1 MPEGVAG
8 TGAFLWSPPKSYTGQ
23 KTGEQ
28 DLTKWPDKVGVVISC
43 LLLYALFASP
53 FMTFRANRIVQGE
66 TRTVFEAL
74 PGSAATVLVTI
85 VLLSAFIA
93 FFRFPTRLKLV
104 FALTGLAAL
113 AVFVGQAAS
122 FLMPEGNGFARVSP
136 ASGFWLIFAGL
147 ALLATDCIA
156 RLEPKPAA
164 RILLLLVAI
173 AALAAVLISGLWN
186 DLSIIK
192 EYTGRADTFW
202 TEALRHVEL
211 AIGSL
216 IAATVVG
223 IPLGILC
230 YKVER
235 LRAGV
240 LNSLNIV
247 QTIPSIALFGL
258 LIAPLG
264 WIAATV
270 PGAAKIGI
278 AGIGMAP
285 AFVALFLYSLLP
297 VVSNTVVGLSG
308 VSQAVREAARG
319 LGMTPVQRLLR
330 VEFPLAMPVILTGIR
345 IVLVQNIGLATIA
358 ALIGGG
364 GFGVF
369 VFQGIGQ
376 TAMDLV
382 LLGTV
387 PTVVLGFAAAITLD
401 ALIDSNLFSAGGRQK
416 A

>member
-270 PGAAKIGI
+270 PGAARVGI

-387 PTVVLGFAAAITLD
+387 PTVLLGFAAAITLD

-416 A
+416 P

>member
-1 MPEGVAG
+1 M
-8 TGAFLWSPPKSYTGQ
+8 
-23 KTGEQ
+23 
-28 DLTKWPDKVGVVISC
+28 TKWPDKVGVLISC
-43 LLLYALFASP
+43 LLLYALAASP
-53 FMTFRANRIVQGE
+53 FMTFRANRIIQGE
-66 TRTVFEAL
+66 TRTIFEAL
-74 PGSAATVLVTI
+74 PVAVATLLVAII
-85 VLLSAFIA
+85 VVAAFIA
-93 FFRFPTRLKLV
+93 FFRFPARLKLAA
-104 FALTGLAAL
+104 ALVGLAAL
-113 AVFVGQAAS
+113 AIFVGQAAS
-122 FLMPEGNGFARVSP
+122 ALTPEGNSFARVSP
-136 ASGFWLIFAGL
+136 ASGFWLMFAGL
-147 ALLATDCIA
+147 ALLAADCIA
-156 RLEPKPAA
+156 RLQPKPTL
-164 RILLLLVAI
+164 RILLLLVATGT
-173 AALAAVLISGLWN
+173 LAAVLTSGLWD

-192 EYTGRADTFW
+192 EYTGRADIFW

-216 IAATVVG
+216 VAATLAG

-235 LRAGV
+235 LRSGL
-240 LNSLNIV
+240 LNALNIV

-264 WIAATV
+264 WMAANV

-319 LGMTPVQRLLR
+319 LGMTPLQRLLR

-387 PTVVLGFAAAITLD
+387 PTVLLGFAAAITLD
-401 ALIDSNLFSAGGRQK
+401 ALIDSNLFSTGGRQK

>member
-1 MPEGVAG
+1 M
-8 TGAFLWSPPKSYTGQ
+8 
-23 KTGEQ
+23 
-28 DLTKWPDKVGVVISC
+28 TKWPDKVGVLISC
-43 LLLYALFASP
+43 LLLYALAASP
-53 FMTFRANRIVQGE
+53 FMTFRANRIIQGE
-66 TRTVFEAL
+66 TRTIFEAL
-74 PGSAATVLVTI
+74 PVAAATLLVVII
-85 VLLSAFIA
+85 VVAAFIA
-93 FFRFPTRLKLV
+93 FFRFPARLKLAA
-104 FALTGLAAL
+104 ALVGLAAL
-113 AVFVGQAAS
+113 AIFIGQAAS
-122 FLMPEGNGFARVSP
+122 ALTPEGNSFARVSP
-136 ASGFWLIFAGL
+136 ASGFWLMFAGL
-147 ALLATDCIA
+147 ALLAADCIA
-156 RLEPKPAA
+156 RLQPKPTL
-164 RILLLLVAI
+164 RILLLLVATGT
-173 AALAAVLISGLWN
+173 LAAVLTSGFWD

-192 EYTGRADTFW
+192 EYNGRADIFW

-216 IAATVVG
+216 VAATLAG

-235 LRAGV
+235 LRSGL
-240 LNSLNIV
+240 LNALNIV

-264 WIAATV
+264 WMAANV

-319 LGMTPVQRLLR
+319 LGMTPLQRLLR

-387 PTVVLGFAAAITLD
+387 PTVLLGFAAAITLD

>member
-1 MPEGVAG
+1 M
-8 TGAFLWSPPKSYTGQ
+8 
-23 KTGEQ
+23 
-28 DLTKWPDKVGVVISC
+28 TKWPDKVGVLISC
-43 LLLYALFASP
+43 LLLYALAASP
-53 FMTFRANRIVQGE
+53 FMTFRANRIIQGE
-66 TRTVFEAL
+66 TRTIFEAL
-74 PGSAATVLVTI
+74 PVAAATLLVAII
-85 VLLSAFIA
+85 VVAAFIA
-93 FFRFPTRLKLV
+93 FFRFPARLKLAA
-104 FALTGLAAL
+104 ALVGLAAL
-113 AVFVGQAAS
+113 AIFVGQAAS
-122 FLMPEGNGFARVSP
+122 ALTPEGNSFARVSP
-136 ASGFWLIFAGL
+136 ASGFWLMFTGL
-147 ALLATDCIA
+147 ALLAADCIA
-156 RLEPKPAA
+156 RLQPKPTL
-164 RILLLLVAI
+164 RILLLLVATGT
-173 AALAAVLISGLWN
+173 LAAVLTSGLWD

-192 EYTGRADTFW
+192 EYTGRADIFW

-216 IAATVVG
+216 VAATLAG

-235 LRAGV
+235 LRSGV
-240 LNSLNIV
+240 LNALNIV

-264 WIAATV
+264 WMAANV

-297 VVSNTVVGLSG
+297 VVSNTVVGLFG

-319 LGMTPVQRLLR
+319 LGMTPLQRLLR

-387 PTVVLGFAAAITLD
+387 PTVLLGFAAAITLD

>member
-1 MPEGVAG
+1 M
-8 TGAFLWSPPKSYTGQ
+8 
-23 KTGEQ
+23 
-28 DLTKWPDKVGVVISC
+28 TKWPDKVGVLISC
-43 LLLYALFASP
+43 LLLYALFAAP
-53 FMTFRANRIVQGE
+53 FMTFRANRIIQGE
-66 TRTVFEAL
+66 TRTIFEAL
-74 PGSAATVLVTI
+74 PAAAAN
-85 VLLSAFIA
+85 LLIAIIIIAAFIA
-93 FFRFPTRLKLV
+93 FFRFPAHLKLAA
-104 FALTGLAAL
+104 ALVGLAAL
-113 AVFVGQAAS
+113 AIFVGQAAS
-122 FLMPEGNGFARVSP
+122 ALTPEGNSFARVSP
-136 ASGFWLIFAGL
+136 ASGFWLMFAGL
-147 ALLATDCIA
+147 ALLAADCIA
-156 RLEPKPAA
+156 RLQPKPTL
-164 RILLLLVAI
+164 RILLLLVATGT
-173 AALAAVLISGLWN
+173 LAAVLISGLWD

-192 EYTGRADTFW
+192 EYTGRADIFW

-216 IAATVVG
+216 VAATLAG

-235 LRAGV
+235 LRSGL
-240 LNSLNIV
+240 LNALNIV

-264 WIAATV
+264 WMAANV

-319 LGMTPVQRLLR
+319 LGMTPLQRLLR

-387 PTVVLGFAAAITLD
+387 PTVLLGFAAAITLD

>member
-1 MPEGVAG
+1 MVQPHARFFHSAR
-8 TGAFLWSPPKSYTGQ
+8 TYDP
-23 KTGEQ
+23 GERN
-28 DLTKWPDKVGVVISC
+28 LTKWPDKVGVLISC

-53 FMTFRANRIVQGE
+53 FMTFRANRIIQGE
-66 TRTVFEAL
+66 TRTIFEAL
-74 PGSAATVLVTI
+74 PVSSAALLAAIILVA
-85 VLLSAFIA
+85 AFIA
-93 FFRFPTRLKLV
+93 FFRFPARLKLAA
-104 FALTGLAAL
+104 ALVGLASL
-113 AVFVGQAAS
+113 AIFVGQAAS
-122 FLMPEGNGFARVSP
+122 ALTPEGNSFARVSP
-136 ASGFWLIFAGL
+136 ASGFWLMFAGL
-147 ALLATDCIA
+147 ALLTTDCIA
-156 RLEPKPAA
+156 RLQPKPSI
-164 RILLLLVAI
+164 RILLLLGAI
-173 AALAAVLISGLWN
+173 ATLAAVLTSGLWD

-192 EYTGRADTFW
+192 EYTGRADIFW

-216 IAATVVG
+216 VAATAAG

-240 LNSLNIV
+240 LNALNIV

-264 WIAATV
+264 WIAANV

-387 PTVVLGFAAAITLD
+387 PTVLIGFAAAIALD
-401 ALIDSNLFSAGGRQK
+401 AIIDSNLFSAGGRQK

>member
-1 MPEGVAG
+1 M
-8 TGAFLWSPPKSYTGQ
+8 
-23 KTGEQ
+23 
-28 DLTKWPDKVGVVISC
+28 TKWPDKVGVLISC
-43 LLLYALFASP
+43 LLLYALAASP
-53 FMTFRANRIVQGE
+53 FMTFRANRIIQGE
-66 TRTVFEAL
+66 TRTIFEAL
-74 PGSAATVLVTI
+74 PVAAATLLVAII
-85 VLLSAFIA
+85 VVVAFIA
-93 FFRFPTRLKLV
+93 FFRFPAHLKLV
-104 FALTGLAAL
+104 AALVGLAAL
-113 AVFVGQAAS
+113 AIFVGQAAS
-122 FLMPEGNGFARVSP
+122 ALTPEGNSFARVSP
-136 ASGFWLIFAGL
+136 ASGFWLMFTGL
-147 ALLATDCIA
+147 ALLAADCIA
-156 RLEPKPAA
+156 RLQPKPTL
-164 RILLLLVAI
+164 RILLLLVATGT
-173 AALAAVLISGLWN
+173 LAAVLTSGLWD

-192 EYTGRADTFW
+192 EYTGRADIFW

-216 IAATVVG
+216 VAATLAG

-235 LRAGV
+235 LRSGL
-240 LNSLNIV
+240 LNALNIV

-264 WIAATV
+264 WMAANV

-319 LGMTPVQRLLR
+319 LGMTPLQRLLR

-387 PTVVLGFAAAITLD
+387 PTVLLGFAAAITLD

>member
-1 MPEGVAG
+1 M
-8 TGAFLWSPPKSYTGQ
+8 
-23 KTGEQ
+23 
-28 DLTKWPDKVGVVISC
+28 TKWPDKVGVVISC

-74 PGSAATVLVTI
+74 PGSAATVLTTV
-85 VLLSAFIA
+85 VLLAAFIA
-93 FFRFPTRLKLV
+93 FFRFPTRLKLA
-104 FALTGLAAL
+104 FALVSLAAL

-122 FLMPEGNGFARVSP
+122 FLTPEGNGFARVSP

-147 ALLATDCIA
+147 ALLVTDCIA
-156 RLEPKPAA
+156 RLEPKPTA
-164 RILLLLVAI
+164 RILLLLMAM
-173 AALAAVLISGLWN
+173 AALAAVLTGGLWN

-308 VSQAVREAARG
+308 VSQTVREAARG

-387 PTVVLGFAAAITLD
+387 PTVLLGFAAAITLD
-401 ALIDSNLFSAGGRQK
+401 AIIDSNLFSAGGRQK

>member
-1 MPEGVAG
+1 M
-8 TGAFLWSPPKSYTGQ
+8 
-23 KTGEQ
+23 
-28 DLTKWPDKVGVVISC
+28 TKWPDKVGVLISC

-66 TRTVFEAL
+66 TRTIFEAL
-74 PGSAATVLVTI
+74 PSAAAT
-85 VLLSAFIA
+85 LLAAIILLAAFFA
-93 FFRFPTRLKLV
+93 FFRFPAWLKLAA
-104 FALTGLAAL
+104 ALAGLAAL

-122 FLMPEGNGFARVSP
+122 FLTPDGNSFARVSP
-136 ASGFWLIFAGL
+136 SSGFWFLFVGL

-156 RLEPKPAA
+156 RLEPKPAI
-164 RILLLLVAI
+164 RILLLLLAI
-173 AALAAVLISGLWN
+173 AALSAILASGLWN

-192 EYTGRADTFW
+192 EYTGRADIFW
-202 TEALRHVEL
+202 IEAVRHVEL

-216 IAATVVG
+216 IAATVAG

-270 PGAAKIGI
+270 PGAARIGI

-297 VVSNTVVGLSG
+297 VVSNTVVGLAG
-308 VSQAVREAARG
+308 VSHAVREAARG

-387 PTVVLGFAAAITLD
+387 PTVLLGFAAAITLD

-416 A
+416 P

>member
-1 MPEGVAG
+1 M
-8 TGAFLWSPPKSYTGQ
+8 
-23 KTGEQ
+23 
-28 DLTKWPDKVGVVISC
+28 TKWPDKVGVLISC
-43 LLLYALFASP
+43 LLLYALAASP
-53 FMTFRANRIVQGE
+53 FMTFRANRIIQGE
-66 TRTVFEAL
+66 TRTIFEAL
-74 PGSAATVLVTI
+74 PVAAATLLVAI
-85 VLLSAFIA
+85 IIFAAFIA
-93 FFRFPTRLKLV
+93 FFRFQARLKLAA
-104 FALTGLAAL
+104 ALVGLAAL
-113 AVFVGQAAS
+113 AIFVGQAAS
-122 FLMPEGNGFARVSP
+122 ALTPEGNSFARISP
-136 ASGFWLIFAGL
+136 ASGFWLMFAGL
-147 ALLATDCIA
+147 ALLAADCIA
-156 RLEPKPAA
+156 RLQPKPTL
-164 RILLLLVAI
+164 RILLLLVATGT
-173 AALAAVLISGLWN
+173 LAAVLTSGLWD

-192 EYTGRADTFW
+192 EYTGRADIFW

-216 IAATVVG
+216 VAATLAG

-235 LRAGV
+235 LRSGL
-240 LNSLNIV
+240 LNALNIV

-264 WIAATV
+264 WMAANV

-319 LGMTPVQRLLR
+319 LGMTPLQRLLR

-387 PTVVLGFAAAITLD
+387 PTVLLGFAAAITLD

>member
-1 MPEGVAG
+1 
-8 TGAFLWSPPKSYTGQ
+8 
-23 KTGEQ
+23 
-28 DLTKWPDKVGVVISC
+28 
-43 LLLYALFASP
+43 
-53 FMTFRANRIVQGE
+53 MTFRANRIIQGE
-66 TRTVFEAL
+66 TRTIFEAL
-74 PGSAATVLVTI
+74 PVAAATLLVAIII
-85 VLLSAFIA
+85 VAAFIA
-93 FFRFPTRLKLV
+93 FFRFPPRLKLAA
-104 FALTGLAAL
+104 ALVGLAAL
-113 AVFVGQAAS
+113 AIFVGQAAS
-122 FLMPEGNGFARVSP
+122 ALTPEGNSFARVSP
-136 ASGFWLIFAGL
+136 ASGFWLMFTGL
-147 ALLATDCIA
+147 ALLAADCIA
-156 RLEPKPAA
+156 RLQPKPTL
-164 RILLLLVAI
+164 RILLLLVATGT
-173 AALAAVLISGLWN
+173 LAAVLTSGLWD

-192 EYTGRADTFW
+192 EYTGRADIFW

-216 IAATVVG
+216 VAATLAG

-235 LRAGV
+235 LRSGL
-240 LNSLNIV
+240 LNALNIV

-264 WIAATV
+264 WIAANV

-319 LGMTPVQRLLR
+319 LGMTPLQRLLR

-387 PTVVLGFAAAITLD
+387 PTVLLGFAAAITLD

>member
-1 MPEGVAG
+1 M
-8 TGAFLWSPPKSYTGQ
+8 
-23 KTGEQ
+23 
-28 DLTKWPDKVGVVISC
+28 TKWPDKVGVLISC

-53 FMTFRANRIVQGE
+53 FMTLRANRIIQGE
-66 TRTVFEAL
+66 TRTIFEAL
-74 PGSAATVLVTI
+74 PVSSAALLAAIILVA
-85 VLLSAFIA
+85 AFIA
-93 FFRFPTRLKLV
+93 FFRFPARLKLAA
-104 FALTGLAAL
+104 ALVGLASL
-113 AVFVGQAAS
+113 AIFVGQAAS
-122 FLMPEGNGFARVSP
+122 ALTPEGNSFARVSP
-136 ASGFWLIFAGL
+136 ASGFWLMFAGL

-156 RLEPKPAA
+156 RLQPKPAV
-164 RILLLLVAI
+164 RILLLL
-173 AALAAVLISGLWN
+173 AAMATLAVVLASGLWN
-186 DLSIIK
+186 DLSIMK
-192 EYTGRADTFW
+192 EYTGRADIFW

-216 IAATVVG
+216 VAATVAG

-235 LRAGV
+235 LRSGV
-240 LNSLNIV
+240 LNALNIV

-264 WIAATV
+264 WMAANV

-319 LGMTPVQRLLR
+319 LGLTPLQRLLR

-345 IVLVQNIGLATIA
+345 IVLVQNIGLATIS

-387 PTVVLGFAAAITLD
+387 PTVLLGFAAAITLD

>member
-1 MPEGVAG
+1 M
-8 TGAFLWSPPKSYTGQ
+8 
-23 KTGEQ
+23 
-28 DLTKWPDKVGVVISC
+28 TKWPDKVGVLISC
-43 LLLYALFASP
+43 LLLYALAASP
-53 FMTFRANRIVQGE
+53 FMTFRANRIIQGE
-66 TRTVFEAL
+66 TRTIFEAL
-74 PGSAATVLVTI
+74 PVAAATLLVAII
-85 VLLSAFIA
+85 VVAAFIA
-93 FFRFPTRLKLV
+93 FFRFPALLKLAA
-104 FALTGLAAL
+104 ALVGLAAL
-113 AVFVGQAAS
+113 AIFVGQAAS
-122 FLMPEGNGFARVSP
+122 ALTPEGNSFARVSP
-136 ASGFWLIFAGL
+136 ASGFWLMFAGL
-147 ALLATDCIA
+147 ALLAADCIA
-156 RLEPKPAA
+156 RLQPKPTL
-164 RILLLLVAI
+164 RILLLLVATGT
-173 AALAAVLISGLWN
+173 LAAVLTSGLWD

-192 EYTGRADTFW
+192 EYTGRADIFW

-216 IAATVVG
+216 VAATLAG

-235 LRAGV
+235 LRSGL
-240 LNSLNIV
+240 LNALNIV

-264 WIAATV
+264 WMAANV

-319 LGMTPVQRLLR
+319 LGMTPLQRLLR

-387 PTVVLGFAAAITLD
+387 PTVLLGFAAAITLD

>member
-1 MPEGVAG
+1 M
-8 TGAFLWSPPKSYTGQ
+8 
-23 KTGEQ
+23 
-28 DLTKWPDKVGVVISC
+28 TKWPDKVGVVISC

-53 FMTFRANRIVQGE
+53 FITFRANRIVQGE

-93 FFRFPTRLKLV
+93 FFRFPTRLKLA

-173 AALAAVLISGLWN
+173 AALAAVLTSGLWN

-387 PTVVLGFAAAITLD
+387 PTVLLGFAAAITLD
-401 ALIDSNLFSAGGRQK
+401 AIIDSNLFSAGGRQK

>member
-1 MPEGVAG
+1 M
-8 TGAFLWSPPKSYTGQ
+8 
-23 KTGEQ
+23 
-28 DLTKWPDKVGVVISC
+28 TKWPDKVGVLISC

-53 FMTFRANRIVQGE
+53 FMTFRANRIIQGE
-66 TRTVFEAL
+66 TRTIFEAL
-74 PGSAATVLVTI
+74 PVSSAALLAAIILVA
-85 VLLSAFIA
+85 AFIA
-93 FFRFPTRLKLV
+93 FFRFPARLKLAA
-104 FALTGLAAL
+104 ALVGLASL
-113 AVFVGQAAS
+113 AIFVGQAAS
-122 FLMPEGNGFARVSP
+122 ALTPEGNSFARVSP
-136 ASGFWLIFAGL
+136 ASGFWLMFAAL

-156 RLEPKPAA
+156 RLQPKPAV
-164 RILLLLVAI
+164 RILLLLAAI
-173 AALAAVLISGLWN
+173 AALAAVLTTGLWN

-192 EYTGRADTFW
+192 EYTGRADIFW

-216 IAATVVG
+216 VAATVAG

-235 LRAGV
+235 LRSGV
-240 LNSLNIV
+240 LNALNIV

-264 WIAATV
+264 WMAANV

-319 LGMTPVQRLLR
+319 LGMTPLQRLLR

-387 PTVVLGFAAAITLD
+387 PTVLLGFAAAITLD

>member
-1 MPEGVAG
+1 M
-8 TGAFLWSPPKSYTGQ
+8 
-23 KTGEQ
+23 
-28 DLTKWPDKVGVVISC
+28 TKWPDKVGVLISC
-43 LLLYALFASP
+43 LLLYALSASP
-53 FMTFRANRIVQGE
+53 FMIFRANRIVQGE
-66 TRTVFEAL
+66 ARTIFEAL
-74 PGSAATVLVTI
+74 PAMAAALLVAI
-85 VLLSAFIA
+85 ILIAAFIA
-93 FFRFPTRLKLV
+93 FFRFPARLKL
-104 FALTGLAAL
+104 AAAMGGLAAL
-113 AVFVGQAAS
+113 AIFVGQAAS
-122 FLMPEGNGFARVSP
+122 ALIPEGNSFARVSP
-136 ASGFWLIFAGL
+136 ASGFWLMFAGL
-147 ALLATDCIA
+147 SLLATDCIA
-156 RLEPKPAA
+156 RLQPKPAM
-164 RILLLLVAI
+164 RIFLLLLAI
-173 AALAAVLISGLWN
+173 AALAAVLTSGLWN

-192 EYTGRADTFW
+192 EYDGRADIFW

-235 LRAGV
+235 LRAGL
-240 LNSLNIV
+240 LNSLNII

-319 LGMTPVQRLLR
+319 LGMTPVQRLSR

-387 PTVVLGFAAAITLD
+387 PTVLLGFAAAITLD
-401 ALIDSNLFSAGGRQK
+401 ALIDSNLFSTGGRQQ